1 MKIPESWEEINVATF
16 QRLAHLENDYTD
28 TLALLA
34 ALMNVSRKELMNSKD
49 NLRAETTAALKLVAL
64 QQPTW
69 ESQPDPSV
77 PARAGKK
84 LFTFEGKQY
93 KVPKDL
99 SFQRFGQKVL
109 LQNKLL
115 SEEPADCIAYA
126 VALYMQPILDGSFD
140 DEKIEPLEQKI
151 LLMPALDIFW
161 IATFFLNKLKLFK
174 RLGSVGF
181 NPFH

>member
-1 MKIPESWEEINVATF
+1 MKIPESWEEINVACF

-69 ESQPDPSV
+69 EKQPDP
-77 PARAGKK
+77 K

-99 SFQRFGQKVL
+99 SFERFGQKVL

-151 LLMPALDIFW
+151 LLIPALDIFW

>member
-1 MKIPESWEEINVATF
+1 MKIPESWEQINVATF

-34 ALMNVSRKELMNSKD
+34 ALMNVTRKELMNSKD

-69 ESQPDPSV
+69 EAQPD
-77 PARAGKK
+77 KK

>member
-1 MKIPESWEEINVATF
+1 MKIPESWEEINVACF

-69 ESQPDPSV
+69 EAPVRTGTGGQPDP
-77 PARAGKK
+77 K

-140 DEKIEPLEQKI
+140 DEKIEPLEGSHVY
-151 LLMPALDIFW
+151 
-161 IATFFLNKLKLFK
+161 LF
-174 RLGSVGF
+174 
-181 NPFH
+181 P